1 MSDLRKEIERQFKL
15 LGLFEP
21 DKKTTEKIPEIET
34 AETNPAY
41 SVYTSKTE
49 D

>member
-21 DKKTTEKIPEIET
+21 DKKTTEKIHKE
-34 AETNPAY
+34 NPVQGALY
-41 SVYTSKTE
+41 HPI
-49 D
+49 